1 MRVLIYEP
9 DHTGHHFAYL
19 GRMLPGLMELPVQ
32 VVLACTPEGA
42 ASNEFRMHLAPF
54 NDRITVEPVCDPSS
68 HLGSNPGKGK
78 RLTFAL
84 LGLQRTR
91 EFTRLSHQLKADHAM
106 IMYGDGMWQ
115 WIQARSM
122 LGFRLAKCPVEMG
135 LFRGGFTY
143 EDASGAKIA
152 LRRAL
157 FSRLMKSR
165 CFARL
170 CIYDEL
176 FHRFAS
182 THRGTNG
189 PTVTLMPDPVEI
201 RPPMDSA
208 SARTSLGIDPSR
220 RWLVCA
226 GMIDQRKGCDLA
238 LKAFQQVHSAQ
249 KVANTGLLLAGP
261 HSEPLRAMLAEQ
273 PCKQLVD
280 QGDIVSL
287 DRFLS
292 TEEMFSSAAAAE
304 VMLTPYP
311 NHSGRSSIILWAG
324 AAGRPCIG
332 SARGAI
338 GEMIRTQQLG
348 AVVKADDIPAVAAS
362 ITTMLSTPWTT
373 DDKQRVR
380 AHAQQHSFE
389 RYQELGSELVRTRLG
404 GSTV

>member
-1 MRVLIYEP
+1 MRVVLYEP

-19 GRMLPGLMELPVQ
+19 GRMLPGLMDSRVQ
-32 VVLACTPEGA
+32 IILACTPEGA
-42 ASNEFRMHLAPF
+42 ASDEFRMHLAPF
-54 NDRITVEPVCDPSS
+54 SDRISVEPVCDPSLL
-68 HLGSNPGKGK
+68 LGSNPGRGK
-78 RLTFAL
+78 QFKFAL
-84 LGLQRTR
+84 LGLQRVR
-91 EFTRLSHQLKADHAM
+91 EFTRLTQQLKADHAV

-122 LGFRLAKCPVEMG
+122 LGIPLATVPVETG
-135 LFRGGFTY
+135 LFGGGFTY
-143 EDASGAKIA
+143 EDARGAGIA
-152 LRRAL
+152 IRRAL

-176 FHRFAS
+176 FHRFAT

-201 RPPMDSA
+201 RPPMDMA
-208 SARTSLGIDPSR
+208 AARTSLGIDPSR

-238 LKAFQQVHSAQ
+238 LKALKHVQGSPQA
-249 KVANTGLLLAGP
+249 ANTGLLLAGP
-261 HSEPLRAMLAEQ
+261 HSEPLRSMLAGKPYEIM
-273 PCKQLVD
+273 VE

-287 DRFLS
+287 DHFLS
-292 TEEMFSSAAAAE
+292 TEEMFASAAAAE
-304 VMLTPYP
+304 VILAIYP

-324 AAGRPCIG
+324 SAGRPCIG

-348 AVVKADDIPAVAAS
+348 EVVKADDILAVAAS
-362 ITTMLSTPWTT
+362 ITTMLSKPWTT
-373 DDKQRVR
+373 EDEQRVR
-380 AHAQQHSFE
+380 AHAQQYSVL
-389 RYQELGSELVRTRLG
+389 RYQELGCELVRSRLG
-404 GSTV
+404 DPV